1 MTNSAGGKLPRG
13 DAPLAVKT
21 RESSEK
27 GPLLGAAARDLD
39 FWLGRKSACWL
50 WRGVYK
56 SSLSL
61 KGSRGKAQ
69 VVSNKV
75 RSEAYAAVWWHR
87 KRLVDI
93 GNSGKAGS

>member
-1 MTNSAGGKLPRG
+1 MAGTKECLLAMAG
-13 DAPLAVKT
+13 DIQ
-21 RESSEK
+21 
-27 GPLLGAAARDLD
+27 
-39 FWLGRKSACWL
+39 
-50 WRGVYK
+50 

-93 GNSGKAGS
+93 GNCGKAGS